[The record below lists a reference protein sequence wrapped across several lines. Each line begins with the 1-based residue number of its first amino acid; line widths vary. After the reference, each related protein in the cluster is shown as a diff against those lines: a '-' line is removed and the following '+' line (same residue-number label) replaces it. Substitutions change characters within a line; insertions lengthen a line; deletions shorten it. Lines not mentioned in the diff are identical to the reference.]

1 MITTLS
7 IICAIL
13 FIYIVYQGG
22 KVIKEC
28 RNEERFFKDK
38 LNGYPKAYRKP
49 TKSEIAE
56 RNHIDWLMMPEEM
69 EENPIINLHETEKAI
84 S

>member
-1 MITTLS
+1 MPTAYTLPTTLFVLS
-7 IICAIL
+7 FL
-13 FIYIVYQGG
+13 FFLFVAFMYWPVIYA
-22 KVIKEC
+22 
-28 RNEERFFKDK
+28 FFKGTPVD
-38 LNGYPKAYRKP
+38 YPIAKKP